1 LISVVTPALDAEAF
15 IEPTL
20 ASVRAQTYPNVEHV
34 VVDGGSSDATAAL
47 ARGSGASVLVEP
59 GLRQAAAVNSGVAHA
74 RGELVL
80 VLNADDVLYP
90 DALADLAAGL
100 AADPRAAAA
109 YGDAVHIDEAGAV
122 ISAYPSRPFD
132 AAALIDGC
140 YICQPAAL
148 MRRSAFEAVGGMNE
162 RLDVA
167 LDYDFWIRLARRAP
181 LRKVDALVAGS
192 RMHRANKTLSRRGE
206 VYREVTQ
213 VLRTHYGYVPYTW
226 SFAYASWLLQR
237 GDDFFDPP
245 RPSHVTVLGSLA
257 LGLWLNPL
265 RPLRYLRDWYGHRS
279 IGARR

>member
-20 ASVRAQTYPNVEHV
+20 ASVRAQTYPAVEHV
-34 VVDGGSSDATAAL
+34 VVDGGSVDGTVNL
-47 ARGSGASVLVEP
+47 ARASGATVLVEP
-59 GLRQAAAVNSGVAHA
+59 GLRQAAAVNRGVARA
-74 RGELVL
+74 RGARVL
-80 VLNADDVLYP
+80 VLNADDGLYP
-90 DALADLAAGL
+90 EALANLAAAL
-100 AADPRAAAA
+100 AADPLAGAA

-122 ISAYPSRPFD
+122 LSAYPSRPFD

-148 MRRSAFEAVGGMNE
+148 MRRSAFEAVGGMDE

-167 LDYDFWIRLARRAP
+167 LDYDFWIRLARRYS

-213 VLRTHYGYVPYTW
+213 VLRAHYGYVPYTW
-226 SFAYASWLLQR
+226 SFAYANWLLHR
-237 GDDFFDPP
+237 SDDFFDRP
-245 RPSHVTVLGSLA
+245 RPSRVTVLGSLA
-257 LGLWLNPL
+257 LGLWLNPR
-265 RPLRYLRDWYGHRS
+265 RPLRYVRDWYSHRS